1 MEGERKK
8 KEKAGN
14 EKGRK
19 FFFFQERKNACT
31 QFYVPCPQTRR
42 ENLQGQEQKLPKY
55 ICL

>member
-19 FFFFQERKNACT
+19 FFFQERKNACT
-31 QFYVPCPQTRR
+31 QFCVPCPQTRR